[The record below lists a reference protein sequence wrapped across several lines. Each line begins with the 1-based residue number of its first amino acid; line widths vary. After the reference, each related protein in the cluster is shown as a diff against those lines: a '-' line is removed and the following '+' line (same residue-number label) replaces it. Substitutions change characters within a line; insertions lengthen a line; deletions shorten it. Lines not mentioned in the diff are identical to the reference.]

1 MFSHLKH
8 NACCCYSYFLHL
20 CSGRIFGH
28 TYSYTHN
35 PVILPDLRSL
45 HLPSIFFIII
55 PGFFLFLPSF
65 PPTQPNHPL
74 KAWVLLFGSFSK
86 LALSPISL
94 QKYFCMP
101 YSSLE
106 TTCSPQFYNHSPN
119 STYPCRGLD
128 RFLLFYISFH
138 NKIFLWKGQPRIP
151 KWIFREPV
159 Q

>member
-1 MFSHLKH
+1 MPVVATPISFIFAQGGYLVTHTPTHITQSFSLISGLFISHL
-8 NACCCYSYFLHL
+8 F
-20 CSGRIFGH
+20 
-28 TYSYTHN
+28 
-35 PVILPDLRSL
+35 
-45 HLPSIFFIII
+45 FFIII

-74 KAWVLLFGSFSK
+74 KAWVLLFSSFSK

-119 STYPCRGLD
+119 STYPYRGLD
-128 RFLLFYISFH
+128 RFLLFYFPFH
-138 NKIFLWKGQPRIP
+138 NKIFLWKVQPRIP
-151 KWIFREPV
+151 KSKFREPE